1 MEARNPTNR
10 NLWIIAALVAA
21 AAVVLAWLLDFGAG
35 APPSGIA
42 DVSIAELP
50 GPGALDDQALVEAM
64 ADAAAPA
71 SAGMP
76 GDRD

>member
-1 MEARNPTNR
+1 MAALNPTNR

-21 AAVVLAWLLDFGAG
+21 AAVALAWFLDFGAG

-50 GPGALDDQALVEAM
+50 GSGTPDDRALVEAM
-64 ADAAAPA
+64 ADAGAPP

-76 GDRD
+76 GGRD